1 MGLGVT
7 VCFYLV
13 FGIGVAAALWI
24 GDAAGSRNDRLFR
37 VLTAP
42 LFWPLYVP
50 VLLTPRPAEIRSGG
64 FEVPT
69 QRPQPALH
77 DEMATAIAQVEVELD
92 TALRSLDGWA
102 EDVLAAEH
110 DRFAELR
117 TAWRQQ
123 AERVRELDRL
133 LAQTSFDVA
142 SPEATSAATPV
153 ESPTRNR
160 IQTSERTRTE
170 NLFKL
175 KHVRQQLHD
184 DLLATLAWV
193 RELVTMIHLAKYTG
207 APASRAAE
215 LVQQIAAAVEG
226 LSEVTAW
233 VDNPPDRSLRNTSA
247 IAMS

>member
-7 VCFYLV
+7 LCFYLV
-13 FGIGVAAALWI
+13 FGASVAAALWI
-24 GDAAGSRNDRLFR
+24 GDTAGSRSERLFR

-42 LFWPLYVP
+42 LFWPLYLP
-50 VLLTPRPAEIRSGG
+50 VLLTPRAAEDRSDG
-64 FEVPT
+64 FVLPV
-69 QRPQPALH
+69 QKPQAAPC

-133 LAQTSFDVA
+133 LAQTSFDVT
-142 SPEATSAATPV
+142 SSEPNATSAEA
-153 ESPTRNR
+153 ESPTVNR
-160 IQTSERTRTE
+160 ILTCERTRTE
-170 NLFKL
+170 NLLKL

-184 DLLATLAWV
+184 DLMATLAWV

-233 VDNPPDRSLRNTSA
+233 VGEPRDRSLPRASA
-247 IAMS
+247 VAAS

>member
-13 FGIGVAAALWI
+13 FGVAVAAALWI
-24 GDAAGSRNDRLFR
+24 GDSAGSRNDRLFR

-50 VLLTPRPAEIRSGG
+50 VLLTRRSTDNDQAG
-64 FEVPT
+64 FES
-69 QRPQPALH
+69 PAQKPSPAPR
-77 DEMATAIAQVEVELD
+77 DEMATAIAQVEMELD

-133 LAQTSFDVA
+133 LAQTSFDATAPDATSALTEVA
-142 SPEATSAATPV
+142 SPAM
-153 ESPTRNR
+153 NR
-160 IQTSERTRTE
+160 IQTCERTRTE
-170 NLFKL
+170 NLLKL

-184 DLLATLAWV
+184 DLMAMLAWV

-215 LVQQIAAAVEG
+215 LIQQIAAAVEG
-226 LSEVTAW
+226 LSEVTTW
-233 VDNPPDRSLRNTSA
+233 VDDPRDRSPRATSA
-247 IAMS
+247 VAAS

>member
-24 GDAAGSRNDRLFR
+24 GDAAGSQNDRLFR

-42 LFWPLYVP
+42 LFWPLYLP
-50 VLLTPRPAEIRSGG
+50 VLLTPRPAENCSAGLML
-64 FEVPT
+64 
-69 QRPQPALH
+69 QKQQPQPAPR

-123 AERVRELDRL
+123 AERVRELDCL
-133 LAQTSFDVA
+133 LAQSSFDVA
-142 SPEATSAATPV
+142 SPASTSAATPV
-153 ESPTRNR
+153 ESPTRSR
-160 IQTSERTRTE
+160 IQTCERTRTE
-170 NLFKL
+170 NLLKL

-184 DLLATLAWV
+184 DLMATLAWV

-233 VDNPPDRSLRNTSA
+233 VDDPRDRSPRNTSA
-247 IAMS
+247 NAAS

>member
-1 MGLGVT
+1 MGLGT
-7 VCFYLV
+7 TICFYLV
-13 FGIGVAAALWI
+13 FGAGVAAALWLN
-24 GDAAGSRNDRLFR
+24 DTSASRNDRLFR

-42 LFWPLYVP
+42 LFWPLYLP
-50 VLLTPRPAEIRSGG
+50 MLLTPLPAEKGSAD
-64 FEVPT
+64 FVPRA
-69 QRPQPALH
+69 QKPSPVPR
-77 DEMATAIAQVEVELD
+77 DEMAMAIAQVEVELD

-133 LAQTSFDVA
+133 LAQTSFDTTAPDATSALTQVA
-142 SPEATSAATPV
+142 SPAM
-153 ESPTRNR
+153 NR
-160 IQTSERTRTE
+160 IQTCERTRTE
-170 NLFKL
+170 NLLKL

-184 DLLATLAWV
+184 DLMAMLAWV

-215 LVQQIAAAVEG
+215 LIQQIAAAVEG
-226 LSEVTAW
+226 LSEVTTW
-233 VDNPPDRSLRNTSA
+233 VDDPQLRSSRGTSA
-247 IAMS
+247 IAAS

>member
-7 VCFYLV
+7 ICFYLV
-13 FGIGVAAALWI
+13 FGVAVAAALWI

-50 VLLTPRPAEIRSGG
+50 VLLTPRSADNDSVGIEPPAQKTS
-64 FEVPT
+64 PT
-69 QRPQPALH
+69 PR

-133 LAQTSFDVA
+133 LAQTSFDATVPDSTLATSPVA
-142 SPEATSAATPV
+142 SPAM
-153 ESPTRNR
+153 NR
-160 IQTSERTRTE
+160 IQTCARTRSE
-170 NLFKL
+170 NLLKL
-175 KHVRQQLHD
+175 KLVRQQLHD
-184 DLLATLAWV
+184 DLMAMLAWV

-215 LVQQIAAAVEG
+215 LIQQIAAAVEG
-226 LSEVTAW
+226 LTEVTAW
-233 VDNPPDRSLRNTSA
+233 TEDPRDRSPRTTAAVAAS
-247 IAMS
+247 